1 MAHIP
6 NPSGKGGFKPGE
18 SGNPKGRLPMS
29 PELRAIKA
37 LSPGYVKKIISKL
50 TQMDP
55 KTLMAWVEL
64 SVAGQTVE
72 PMNNLEMM
80 LASIINK
87 AVSEGDQGKL
97 NFLLDRTIGKVVE
110 NRNVT
115 LQPVKYITT
124 VREDGAL
131 MQEVIAESLG
141 ETDDGGE

>member
-1 MAHIP
+1 MTKNAT
-6 NPSGKGGFKPGE
+6 SFKPGQ
-18 SGNPKGRLPMS
+18 SGNPRGSLPQSAEMK
-29 PELRAIKA
+29 AIKA

-50 TQMDP
+50 AQMEP
-55 KTLMAWVEL
+55 QALMAWVEL

-87 AVSEGDQGKL
+87 AVTDGDQGKL

-131 MQEVIAESLG
+131 MQEVIAEALG
-141 ETDDGGE
+141 ETDGE